1 MKPVTFNLQIFA
13 PGDADDPPLSINS
26 STPFMQFQRGDLF
39 NPRYGRHFDHL
50 LDELAGTLL
59 CIVKVEHGIQELEGG
74 DEMEACIR
82 HYVRVYTEAV
92 PDDEGARKPA

>member
-13 PGDADDPPLSINS
+13 PGDTEDPPLSIDS

-39 NPRYGRHFDHL
+39 NPRYGQHFDH
-50 LDELAGTLL
+50 LDELAGTMLR
-59 CIVKVEHGIQELEGG
+59 IVIVEHGILELETS

-82 HYVRVYTEAV
+82 HYIRIYTEAV
-92 PDDEGARKPA
+92 PDDEGARKSA